1 MKFCEECGSYMHRVP
16 GGFSCPKCGNEA
28 HDQVIQVRR
37 IDRRDSSPVDVV
49 DNSEAE
55 YVKVRETCPQ
65 CGNSEAFRTVSV
77 VSGEHAG
84 IRQERSIERLKC
96 TKCQHSW
103 SRT

>member
-1 MKFCEECGSYMHRVP
+1 MIFCEKCGSYMYKSL
-16 GGFSCPKCGNEA
+16 GGFSCPKCGHKA

-37 IDRRDSSPVDVV
+37 IDRHHSSSVDVV

-55 YVKVRETCPQ
+55 YVRVRETCPQ
-65 CGNSEAFRTVSV
+65 CGNSEAFRTVSA

-103 SRT
+103 SKT